1 MDALIYGTLYDT
13 LQRTVARW
21 GERPA
26 YSVPAMAG
34 RAYHPQGKEYTWNET
49 ATAVESLRQI

>member
-1 MDALIYGTLYDT
+1 MDALSYGTLYDT

-26 YSVPAMAG
+26 YSVPAMVG
-34 RAYHPQGKEYTWNET
+34 RAYHPKGKGVHLE
-49 ATAVESLRQI
+49 